1 MSSASAHGTV
11 GVIDDD
17 VPVLGLGSKGVR
29 VSAGT
34 MGFGVGIWP
43 IGLTPPTPSSVEPM
57 GIPMRPGAV
66 PVGDDDDAA
75 GFPATVPMPAQVP
88 DGVPVTMPP
97 PSKSEP
103 VPVLGTPF
111 IPPLKLPATELTPIQ
126 VAMLLVVDGM
136 AGDVPDVIG
145 LTPIDPSSVV
155 PSGIPV
161 RGTGAAGPMPSGEVI
176 PSGDGALPPI

>member
-1 MSSASAHGTV
+1 VSSASAHGTV

-17 VPVLGLGSKGVR
+17 APVVGLGSKGVR

-34 MGFGVGIWP
+34 MGFGVGTWP

-103 VPVLGTPF
+103 VPALGIPF
-111 IPPLKLPATELTPIQ
+111 IPPLKLLSCEFINIDLTFAARRNRSEAFTHFVSARALLRHTRRWPKSLSDIGCPASDVRFDRPI
-126 VAMLLVVDGM
+126 
-136 AGDVPDVIG
+136 
-145 LTPIDPSSVV
+145 
-155 PSGIPV
+155 
-161 RGTGAAGPMPSGEVI
+161 RGFRPKASA
-176 PSGDGALPPI
+176 